1 MLRLAKYLKPY
12 LLLIVLAI
20 GLLFVQANADLALP
34 DYLARIVNTG
44 IQLSG
49 IENAVPQAIRQSTM
63 DKITIFMSA
72 QDKAS
77 VLADY
82 TLVDKNSADY
92 AQLVTQYPDLANE
105 PIYVLNQISQA
116 EVDKLNPIIAQ
127 PLLIVSTIEQAI
139 ANPAQA
145 ATFASQLGLSQIPAG
160 TDPFTFISQLPP
172 AAQVAVVAKIN
183 GFAAQKI
190 GGLSGSMLTQ
200 AAAISI
206 KAEYI
211 ALGMD
216 VNKMELNY
224 LLRVGA
230 QMLGLVLLSGV
241 CTVLVS
247 LLAARTAAG
256 MGRDVRK
263 AQFEKVE
270 DFSSTEIDKF
280 STTSLINRSTN
291 DITQVQ
297 LVVFLIIRMVLY
309 APIIGIGAMIH
320 AFRLDTSMWWII
332 ALAVGV
338 LLTIIIVVFAIALPK
353 FRSIQNLIDRLALVL
368 RENLSGMMV
377 IRAFNRQDF
386 ELDRFEKANVDLT
399 STMLFINRIMIVMM
413 PLMMLIMNGLSIS
426 IIWIGS
432 HQVAQANM
440 QVGDMLAFMQYTMQV
455 VFAFLMLSMM
465 FIFLPRAYVAGN
477 RIADVLE
484 TDPVIKD
491 PKEPQRFMEPFKGL
505 VEFRNV
511 SFHYPDA
518 EEDVLHDITFVAKPG
533 QTTAFIGSTGSG
545 KSTVVNLIPRFYD
558 VSAGSIL
565 LDGIDIRQ
573 VTQHDLHDKIG
584 YIPQKGV
591 LFSGTIA
598 SNLRYADE
606 NASEDTL
613 KEATD
618 IAQATEF
625 ILGNGDEV
633 ISGNGYHN
641 GNGKGNGNGNGIP
654 GGDGHGDG
662 AVDVAGDDV
671 QDGTGFDTEIAQGG
685 TNVSGGQKQ
694 RLSIARALVKKPP
707 IYIFDDSF
715 SAVDFKTDAALRR
728 ALKQKTTGST
738 ILIVTQ
744 RVSTIKNAEQIIVL
758 EEGRIIG
765 KGTHQELMQD
775 CKAYQEIALSQ
786 LSQEELL

>member
-1 MLRLAKYLKPY
+1 
-12 LLLIVLAI
+12 
-20 GLLFVQANADLALP
+20 
-34 DYLARIVNTG
+34 
-44 IQLSG
+44 
-49 IENAVPQAIRQSTM
+49 
-63 DKITIFMSA
+63 
-72 QDKAS
+72 
-77 VLADY
+77 
-82 TLVDKNSADY
+82 
-92 AQLVTQYPDLANE
+92 
-105 PIYVLNQISQA
+105 
-116 EVDKLNPIIAQ
+116 
-127 PLLIVSTIEQAI
+127 
-139 ANPAQA
+139 
-145 ATFASQLGLSQIPAG
+145 
-160 TDPFTFISQLPP
+160 
-172 AAQVAVVAKIN
+172 
-183 GFAAQKI
+183 
-190 GGLSGSMLTQ
+190 
-200 AAAISI
+200 
-206 KAEYI
+206 
-211 ALGMD
+211 
-216 VNKMELNY
+216 
-224 LLRVGA
+224 
-230 QMLGLVLLSGV
+230 
-241 CTVLVS
+241 
-247 LLAARTAAG
+247 
-256 MGRDVRK
+256 
-263 AQFEKVE
+263 
-270 DFSSTEIDKF
+270 
-280 STTSLINRSTN
+280 
-291 DITQVQ
+291 
-297 LVVFLIIRMVLY
+297 
-309 APIIGIGAMIH
+309 
-320 AFRLDTSMWWII
+320 
-332 ALAVGV
+332 
-338 LLTIIIVVFAIALPK
+338 
-353 FRSIQNLIDRLALVL
+353 
-368 RENLSGMMV
+368 
-377 IRAFNRQDF
+377 
-386 ELDRFEKANVDLT
+386 
-399 STMLFINRIMIVMM
+399 
-413 PLMMLIMNGLSIS
+413 
-426 IIWIGS
+426 
-432 HQVAQANM
+432 
-440 QVGDMLAFMQYTMQV
+440 
-455 VFAFLMLSMM
+455 MLSMM

-641 GNGKGNGNGNGIP
+641 GNGKGKGNGNGNGIP